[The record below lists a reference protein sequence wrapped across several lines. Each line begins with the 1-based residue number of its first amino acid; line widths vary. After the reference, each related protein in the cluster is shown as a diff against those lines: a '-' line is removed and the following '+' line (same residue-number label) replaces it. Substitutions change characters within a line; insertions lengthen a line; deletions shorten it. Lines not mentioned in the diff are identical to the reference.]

1 MFPESPRWYLTKD
14 RHADAYKAIC
24 QLRLSKIQ
32 AARDLFYMDFGLQ
45 AEREAMSIGKQ
56 NRIKEFIT
64 IRRNRNAMIGSEI
77 VMFMQQF
84 CGVNVIAY
92 YSSEIFLEANLPET
106 SALAA
111 SLGFGIINWLFA
123 IPAVYSKLGISKQ
136 AWNPRADH
144 SQPSTPLVGVICS

>member
-1 MFPESPRWYLTKD
+1 MVFGFTMAMLTWRRMFPESPRWYLTKD

-92 YSSEIFLEANLPET
+92 YSSEIFLEAKLPET

-123 IPAVYSKLGISKQ
+123 IPAVYSEFETEKM
-136 AWNPRADH
+136 ACEYRR
-144 SQPSTPLVGVICS
+144 